1 MPTTIQCE
9 RLSNR
14 SPHYG
19 KIAAEILLGLTL
31 TLSIA
36 AGIAYAEIALGGS
49 EQLNAMALVME

>member
-9 RLSNR
+9 RLPNR
-14 SPHYG
+14 SPAYG

-36 AGIAYAEIALGGS
+36 AGIAYAEIALGSS
-49 EQLNAMALVME
+49 EQLNAMVLVME

>member
-9 RLSNR
+9 HVSNR
-14 SPHYG
+14 SLPYG

-36 AGIAYAEIALGGS
+36 AGIAYAEIALGSS
-49 EQLNAMALVME
+49 EQLNAMVLVME